1 MGYYDDDGY
10 YGDYHE
16 YDDSVEPVSITAED
30 FSETI
35 LIDILSSAGLISGQ
49 RPKFKGTMEKLV
61 FMYGEDSEVYSS
73 AEIRFIENIEEV
85 WVYPDFVKILNQ
97 GNMICRTIVTKF
109 NCSGYDALKACVS
122 FEKIIDKALD
132 GFNIFFFVTEDSVFF
147 GCRIFDKSGKRNCAL
162 SKPISDE
169 NILEQ
174 MVDELSF
181 LTGIESFMDYYGH
194 YRHVITDNQIENE
207 DYEYMIMRRRGMQ
220 LSYLEDINELEED
233 MGVDMSRE
241 KERYWRMFYDDPE
254 ETFASLLDEVE
265 ESLSFIRS
273 NRVNS
278 YEMLFDADEMM
289 RQAERAEAEN
299 EKFTQTVVTEPYKQ
313 NDIEADKE
321 AQALLDDP
329 EEMIKLLKKRRG
341 L

>member
-61 FMYGEDSEVYSS
+61 FIYGEDSEVYSS

>member
-35 LIDILSSAGLISGQ
+35 LIDILSSAGLISEQ
-49 RPKFKGTMEKLV
+49 KPKFKGTMEKLV

-194 YRHVITDNQIENE
+194 YRHVVTDNQIENE

-220 LSYLEDINELEED
+220 LSYLDDINELEED